1 MLYAIIG
8 LLVIIADQYIKFWVQ
23 GHIALTSTGEEF
35 IPGILSL
42 ANVHNDGAAFGFL
55 AGSGARIPFIIV
67 AGVFTVA
74 VIIALATKLISGKLA
89 RWSIVLVTAGALSN
103 CLDRVL
109 YGYVQDMFK
118 TEFMNFP
125 VFNLADVFITV
136 FAIIFA
142 LAVIFGKTRRDDEDD
157 YEFED
162 DEDDEEYEK
171 PARASRKKQKRKLAL
186 FLAPVV
192 LALLFAGAS
201 VWGYLS
207 AEKQRTADYDFILAE
222 AANESDP
229 TTALNRYYEAITTDP
244 TRTDAYLGNDDF
256 SGMIDYLTRD
266 GELTVSESSWLSRLK
281 AGLDQKGSSG
291 YSSTVDVLAELR
303 AADPSGYEQVCYE
316 IGEAYLFYYSVPVEK
331 DRYAAAATWFQYAKE
346 GYPIADMYCQIS
358 ACLQNIAK
366 YEKSEQHAKLY
377 EEYQSLWS
385 QILKLKTDANDF
397 DDDLKLRIWNEITNM
412 IQNNAKAFCEVTPPE
427 EILVAID

>member
-1 MLYAIIG
+1 MLKPDGNI
-8 LLVIIADQYIKFWVQ
+8 
-23 GHIALTSTGEEF
+23 
-35 IPGILSL
+35 SL
-42 ANVHNDGAAFGFL
+42 IDFGT
-55 AGSGARIPFIIV
+55 AREY
-67 AGVFTVA
+67 
-74 VIIALATKLISGKLA
+74 KEK
-89 RWSIVLVTAGALSN
+89 
-103 CLDRVL
+103 
-109 YGYVQDMFK
+109 
-118 TEFMNFP
+118 
-125 VFNLADVFITV
+125 NLADTTCLGTV
-136 FAIIFA
+136 GYAAPEQFGGMGQTDARTDIYCLGATLYHLVTGKNPCEPPYEIRPIREINPNLSSGLERIILKCTQRDPNDRYQSAAELMYA
-142 LAVIFGKTRRDDEDD
+142 LEHYEEVDDS
-157 YEFED
+157 Y
-162 DEDDEEYEK
+162 
-171 PARASRKKQKRKLAL
+171 RKKQKRKLAL

-331 DRYAAAATWFQYAKE
+331 DRYAAAATWFQYARE
-346 GYPIADMYCQIS
+346 RFPNS
-358 ACLQNIAK
+358 
-366 YEKSEQHAKLY
+366 LY
-377 EEYQSLWS
+377 
-385 QILKLKTDANDF
+385 T
-397 DDDLKLRIWNEITNM
+397 
-412 IQNNAKAFCEVTPPE
+412 
-427 EILVAID
+427 

>member
-8 LLVIIADQYIKFWVQ
+8 MLVIIADQYIKFWVQ

-42 ANVHNDGAAFGFL
+42 VNVHNDGAAFGFL

-125 VFNLADVFITV
+125 VFNLADVFISV
-136 FAIIFA
+136 FAIVFA
-142 LAVIFGKTRRDDEDD
+142 LAVIFGKTRRDDDDD

-171 PARASRKKQKRKLAL
+171 PSRASRKKQKRSKRRASRYEDEDDYEEEDDEDEEEYEKPARARKSLKSRRAKRAAAEEDEEDYEEP
-186 FLAPVV
+186 APAPARKQPAKAQKAAAPRARTSAAKTVQSDDDP
-192 LALLFAGAS
+192 FAG
-201 VWGYLS
+201 WD
-207 AEKQRTADYDFILAE
+207 RAE
-222 AANESDP
+222 APARK
-229 TTALNRYYEAITTDP
+229 T
-244 TRTDAYLGNDDF
+244 
-256 SGMIDYLTRD
+256 
-266 GELTVSESSWLSRLK
+266 
-281 AGLDQKGSSG
+281 
-291 YSSTVDVLAELR
+291 
-303 AADPSGYEQVCYE
+303 
-316 IGEAYLFYYSVPVEK
+316 
-331 DRYAAAATWFQYAKE
+331 AAAAPAAK
-346 GYPIADMYCQIS
+346 PAARS
-358 ACLQNIAK
+358 AAPAQSAQARPSQRSTQPAAK
-366 YEKSEQHAKLY
+366 PAARPAAQGTAKPKPAAPAAKPAAKPAPKPAVKPAASA
-377 EEYQSLWS
+377 EEEFSLDD
-385 QILKLKTDANDF
+385 IL
-397 DDDLKLRIWNEITNM
+397 NE
-412 IQNNAKAFCEVTPPE
+412 FR
-427 EILVAID
+427 

>member
-8 LLVIIADQYIKFWVQ
+8 MLVIIADQYIKFWVQ

-42 ANVHNDGAAFGFL
+42 VNVHNDGAAFGFL

-125 VFNLADVFITV
+125 VFNLADVFITL

-142 LAVIFGKTRRDDEDD
+142 LAVIFGKTRRDDDDD

-171 PARASRKKQKRKLAL
+171 PSRAARKKEKRSKRRASRYEDDDYDEDEEDDEEYEKPARARKSLKSRRAKRAAVEEEDEDEYEEPAPAPARRQTARTQKSA
-186 FLAPVV
+186 APKGRASAAKAVQSDEDP
-192 LALLFAGAS
+192 FAG
-201 VWGYLS
+201 WD
-207 AEKQRTADYDFILAE
+207 RAE
-222 AANESDP
+222 AKV
-229 TTALNRYYEAITTDP
+229 EA
-244 TRTDAYLGNDDF
+244 AKK
-256 SGMIDYLTRD
+256 S
-266 GELTVSESSWLSRLK
+266 
-281 AGLDQKGSSG
+281 
-291 YSSTVDVLAELR
+291 
-303 AADPSGYEQVCYE
+303 
-316 IGEAYLFYYSVPVEK
+316 
-331 DRYAAAATWFQYAKE
+331 AAAAAPAARSAASAQSAQARPAQRSVQPAAAK
-346 GYPIADMYCQIS
+346 PAAARPAARPAAQSS
-358 ACLQNIAK
+358 AKPAAAAAAK
-366 YEKSEQHAKLY
+366 PAAKPAPRPAAKPAASSE
-377 EEYQSLWS
+377 EEFSLDD
-385 QILKLKTDANDF
+385 IL
-397 DDDLKLRIWNEITNM
+397 NE
-412 IQNNAKAFCEVTPPE
+412 FR
-427 EILVAID
+427 